1 MLKTLTMTLGLAA
14 ALGVCSVS
22 KAGGW
27 FDKDDD
33 VKTVGFGLSS
43 AQSTKPSAQCLPSLQ
58 CAKPSAQCLPSP
70 QCSFKFCNPL
80 PGLCSKFSCFCAR
93 IKPPCPTVTYEWV
106 LKKKICWTP
115 PCILPSA
122 QCSPQSKVSSP
133 QGSTYGSYPASSGQM
148 PAGQAAPAPP
158 EATEAPAPTGD
169 QAPKAPE
176 APAPAPTATPAPA
189 GVVAPPPVAPVVPSP
204 SGTSSLLFSSPA
216 GTGGY

>member
-33 VKTVGFGLSS
+33 VKPVGLGLSS
-43 AQSTKPSAQCLPSLQ
+43 PQYTKPSAQCLPSLQ
-58 CAKPSAQCLPSP
+58 CVKPSAQCLPSP
-70 QCSFKFCNPL
+70 QCHFKICNPFPAICTKFC
-80 PGLCSKFSCFCAR
+80 GFCAR

-122 QCSPQSKVSSP
+122 QCSPQSKICSP
-133 QGSTYGSYPASSGQM
+133 QGSVYGSQPASSGQ
-148 PAGQAAPAPP
+148 AAPLPP
-158 EATEAPAPTGD
+158 DAVEVPAPTGD

-176 APAPAPTATPAPA
+176 APAAPPATGA
-189 GVVAPPPVAPVVPSP
+189 VAPPPAAPAVPAP

-216 GTGGY
+216 GSGGY

>member
-43 AQSTKPSAQCLPSLQ
+43 PQCPKPSAQCLPSLQ
-58 CAKPSAQCLPSP
+58 CVKPSAQCLPSP
-70 QCSFKFCNPL
+70 QCHFKICNPFPAMCTKFC
-80 PGLCSKFSCFCAR
+80 GFCAR

-122 QCSPQSKVSSP
+122 QCSPQSKLGSP
-133 QGSTYGSYPASSGQM
+133 QGSVYGSYPASSGQ
-148 PAGQAAPAPP
+148 AAPLPP
-158 EATEAPAPTGD
+158 DAVEVPAPTGD

-176 APAPAPTATPAPA
+176 TPSAPPAA
-189 GVVAPPPVAPVVPSP
+189 GSVAPPPSAPAVPAP
-204 SGTSSLLFSSPA
+204 SGTSSLLFSSPV
-216 GTGGY
+216 GSGGY